1 MRKRTRLPP
10 TIPLNPMPSPTISSL
25 KIYLLALATLLPLTA
40 NGDPFE
46 TASKLAQEAMESSL
60 ALEITT
66 DLTTEIGPRLY
77 GSDSEKRAVEWAIK
91 RFEQYGFDKIWTE
104 PFPVDRGWERGAE
117 TASVT
122 YPAPQNLVITALGG
136 SVPTPPSG
144 IEAEI
149 AIFQR
154 MQDLLDQPEGSLSG
168 KIAVVTQPMGIGQ
181 YSQISG
187 PIRGAGPSEAA
198 KRGAIAFLMRSA
210 GTDND
215 RMAHTGATRYTDG
228 IPRIPAAALSVPDAE
243 QLDRLAERFDSIR
256 IKLLLTPKELGTVT
270 SQNLIAEITGSESPD
285 EIILLGAHIDSW
297 DLGTGAIDD
306 GAGVGVVMAASKLIR
321 DLPDPPKRTIRVV
334 LFGAEE
340 IGIYGGNYYVEKHRD
355 ELSKHIIAVES
366 DAGQGPVHTI
376 NIGVGN
382 PLEPTLSSIRD
393 ALRPLGVKPGRA
405 KSRGGP
411 DIAPMANVGVPVVGL
426 DMFTDDYFDL
436 HHTANDTIDKIVPE
450 RINQSAAAYVTF
462 AYLASELGGY
472 YRAP

>member
-1 MRKRTRLPP
+1 MQSLSKLTVSFFLLSTIAISQLP
-10 TIPLNPMPSPTISSL
+10 
-25 KIYLLALATLLPLTA
+25 A
-40 NGDPFE
+40 NSDPFE
-46 TASKLAQEAMESSL
+46 TASKLAQKAMETSL
-60 ALEITT
+60 ALEIAT

-77 GSDSEKRAVEWAIK
+77 GSEGEKRAVAWAAK
-91 RFEQYGFDKIWTE
+91 RFEEYGFDKIWTE

-122 YPAPQNLVITALGG
+122 HPAPQNLVVTALGG

-149 AIFQR
+149 ALFKQ
-154 MQDLLDQPEGSLSG
+154 MQDLLDQPEGSLAG

-181 YSQISG
+181 YSRISG
-187 PIRGAGPSEAA
+187 PIRGDGPSEAA

-210 GTDND
+210 GTSNN
-215 RMAHTGATRYTDG
+215 RLAHTGATRYAAG
-228 IPRIPAAALSVPDAE
+228 IPRIPAAAISVPDAE
-243 QLDRLAERFDSIR
+243 QLDRLAERYESIR
-256 IKLLLTPKELGTVT
+256 IKLLLTPRELGTVT
-270 SQNLIAEITGSESPD
+270 SQNLIAEIKGSERPD
-285 EIILLGAHIDSW
+285 EIVLLGAHIDSW

-321 DLPDPPKRTIRVV
+321 DLPQPPKRTIRVV

-355 ELSKHIIAVES
+355 ELSQHIIAVES
-366 DAGQGPVHTI
+366 DAGQGPVHTF

-382 PLEPTLSSIRD
+382 PLDPTLSSIRD

-411 DIAPMANVGVPVVGL
+411 DIAPMSKVGVPVAGL

-472 YRAP
+472 YRAQN